1 MESTGIQV
9 AFFQHIKSLLPQH
22 KSLVDEVADLLNIS
36 NDSSYRRIRGEKP
49 ISLEEIQKLAAHYKI
64 SLDQFMHLHSDSFL
78 FSGKLINTSNHNFE
92 NWTQS
97 ILQQLQFAN
106 SFQKK
111 HMTYLAKD
119 IPVTQQFLI
128 PELAAFKSFFWRKSI
143 LHYDEMKGKKFSLSN
158 IKSQHFEISQKIVE
172 TYNQIGS
179 TDIWNVE
186 SIDSTFRQIEFYR
199 EAKIFETED
208 DAKNLYAAVF
218 RLIDHL
224 EKQAELG
231 VKFLVDESPTS
242 NAAPYYLY
250 NNELILGDNTVLFE
264 MDHLK
269 MTILNH
275 SIINIIYTRD
285 ETFNAYMYE
294 VMQNLIKRST
304 ALSVSS
310 EKERIRFFNR
320 IRDKMKLAARL

>member
-1 MESTGIQV
+1 MESTGTQV

-22 KSLVDEVADLLNIS
+22 KSLVDEVADLLDIS

-78 FSGKLINTSNHNFE
+78 FSGKLINSGNHNFE
-92 NWTQS
+92 NWTES

-119 IPVTQQFLI
+119 IPVTQQFLV

-143 LHYDEMKGKKFSLSN
+143 LHYDEMKGRKFSMGN
-158 IKSQHFEISQKIVE
+158 IKSHHFDISRKIVE
-172 TYNQIGS
+172 VYNQIGS
-179 TDIWNVE
+179 TDIWNIE
-186 SIDSTFRQIEFYR
+186 SINSTFRQIEFYR
-199 EAKIFETED
+199 EANVFETDD
-208 DAKNLYAAVF
+208 DAKNLYTAVF

-231 VKFLVDESPTS
+231 VKFLVDESPKS
-242 NAAPYYLY
+242 NAAPYHLY

-264 MDHLK
+264 MDNQK

-275 SIINIIYTRD
+275 SIINIISTRD
-285 ETFNAYMYE
+285 ETFNAYVYD

-304 ALSVSS
+304 SLSVSS
-310 EKERIRFFNR
+310 ERERTLFFNQIRERI
-320 IRDKMKLAARL
+320 KLAAGL